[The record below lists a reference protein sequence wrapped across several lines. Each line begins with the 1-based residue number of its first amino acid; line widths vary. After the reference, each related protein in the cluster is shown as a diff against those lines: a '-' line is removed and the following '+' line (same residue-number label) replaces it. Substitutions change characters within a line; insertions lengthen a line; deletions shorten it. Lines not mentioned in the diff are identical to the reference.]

1 MRNALHEVTV
11 LFQLRWMTR
20 VALGIA
26 FASLCLLLVV
36 RKVFLTELG
45 PSFGKAV
52 QTMRT
57 LDHLL
62 LPTVSFSILFFI
74 LVAGVVVAV
83 AISLV
88 SHRLVRPIFRA
99 EEFAEGLHRGDLRT
113 PTPVHGDDQLR
124 GFSSEIDRLHGSL
137 VSEVR
142 EIGDALARI
151 ELLWEKL
158 DNASPTGTTESA
170 LEIFQ
175 RMQRELDT
183 AAAGRHSPTG
193 ES

>member
-20 VALGIA
+20 VAVGIA
-26 FASLCLLLVV
+26 LASLCLLLVV

-45 PSFGKAV
+45 PNFGKAV

-57 LDHLL
+57 LDQVLAA
-62 LPTVSFSILFFI
+62 TVGFSVLVFL
-74 LVAGVVVAV
+74 LVAGVVVAI
-83 AISLV
+83 AISFV
-88 SHRLVRPIFRA
+88 SHRLVQPIFRA

-113 PTPVHGDDQLR
+113 PTPVHRDDQLR
-124 GFSSEIDRLHGSL
+124 GLSSEIDGLHGSL
-137 VSEVR
+137 VSEVL

-158 DNASPTGTTESA
+158 DEVSPDGLTENA
-170 LEIFQ
+170 LETLQHI
-175 RMQRELDT
+175 QRELD
-183 AAAGRHSPTG
+183 AASAGRHNPA
-193 ES
+193 